1 MILIDSNYLYSF
13 TLYLVDTYAATC
25 YIYKI
30 YIEKAPEN
38 LKKWEILAPFKK
50 CALLFSIY
58 IQYIY
63 IYIYIYIYM
72 YIYIYIYICI
82 YVYICIYIYIYI
94 YIFFSKR
101 FYFDCSSQYV
111 KYWPK

>member
-50 CALLFSIY
+50 CALLFSTY

-63 IYIYIYIYM
+63 IYTICIYTYIYIYM
-72 YIYIYIYICI
+72 YICI
-82 YVYICIYIYIYI
+82 YMCIYIYIYI
-94 YIFFSKR
+94 L
-101 FYFDCSSQYV
+101 
-111 KYWPK
+111 

>member
-13 TLYLVDTYAATC
+13 ILYLVDTYAATC

-38 LKKWEILAPFKK
+38 LKKWEIFAPFKI
-50 CALLFSIY
+50 CAFLFSIY

-63 IYIYIYIYM
+63 ICIYIYVYIYIYSLANDFILTTVLNM
-72 YIYIYIYICI
+72 
-82 YVYICIYIYIYI
+82 
-94 YIFFSKR
+94 
-101 FYFDCSSQYV
+101 
-111 KYWPK
+111 

>member
-50 CALLFSIY
+50 CALLFSTY

-63 IYIYIYIYM
+63 IYTICIYTYIYIYM
-72 YIYIYIYICI
+72 YICIYIFVYIYIYSLANDFILTT
-82 YVYICIYIYIYI
+82 VLNM
-94 YIFFSKR
+94 
-101 FYFDCSSQYV
+101 
-111 KYWPK
+111 